1 MMYDGDDG
9 DGDYDYV
16 DVENIDDGDVENDV
30 EDDGDVDGSG
40 IAAAKIK
47 NQRAP
52 IRAKHEMSH
61 YWGPI

>member
-1 MMYDGDDG
+1 MGVLPGVDDG
-9 DGDYDYV
+9 

-47 NQRAP
+47 NQQRAP